1 MRIYESLFLN
11 ADISSEDVMNRD
23 TYYQF
28 RDVERIPKA
37 LRIIDK
43 QLQLSE
49 GGILTLDTDLP
60 DTHLIIIFLFDYLV
74 DNSGFDIVSLEKCI
88 N

>member
-1 MRIYESLFLN
+1 M
-11 ADISSEDVMNRD
+11 DRD

-37 LRIIDK
+37 LRMIHE
-43 QLQLSE
+43 QLQRSQ

-60 DTHLIIIFLFDYLV
+60 DTHLIIVFLLDYLV
-74 DNSGFDIVSLEKCI
+74 DNSGYDIVSLEKCVS
-88 N
+88 